1 MNTRVLFM
9 VAGLAILAWC
19 FKNWRQAVKLAL
31 LLVIL
36 EGAIRKWLLPS
47 AQDLVYFAKD
57 AVLLAAFC
65 GYFGESDRLQR
76 LKGRPPQLLVM
87 LLGFAAFLG
96 VMQIFNPRL
105 PSLLVGFLG
114 FKSYFLYVPLLV
126 VLPAVFPDDASLARF
141 LRLYVLI
148 AIPVGLLAMA
158 QFFSPPDSFLNTYA
172 RGAADSATTFGSSN
186 FVRVTGT
193 FSYITGFSSYLLG
206 TAILILG
213 LLAAMGWKIRR
224 QLPLYIALALTLT
237 GMLMTGSRGPVYS
250 LALVFPFY
258 WLLAMRER
266 GSGAMIGRIALGVGL
281 IAVFI
286 TYSAPEAAE
295 AFRGRA
301 NSASASDVRGRMLT
315 PFVAP
320 FDSFQWGGLLGY
332 GIGATHQAAA
342 TIAGSAIPYWTR
354 GITVEVESGK
364 VMLELGP
371 IGFFLVYSARLVLI
385 FFAFQQ
391 AMRLRTRFHRTLA
404 TACFLFFLAALPGY
418 VIFDPTA
425 GVYYWFFAGLLT
437 LAIRLDRQAL
447 AAART
452 AAQPM
457 VGTEE
462 PAPQAAAP
470 ILTRN
475 AWQPPIVPRSS

>member
-1 MNTRVLFM
+1 
-9 VAGLAILAWC
+9 
-19 FKNWRQAVKLAL
+19 
-31 LLVIL
+31 
-36 EGAIRKWLLPS
+36 
-47 AQDLVYFAKD
+47 
-57 AVLLAAFC
+57 
-65 GYFGESDRLQR
+65 
-76 LKGRPPQLLVM
+76 
-87 LLGFAAFLG
+87 
-96 VMQIFNPRL
+96 
-105 PSLLVGFLG
+105 VGILG
-114 FKSYFLYVPLLV
+114 FKAYFLYVPLLV
-126 VLPAVFPDDASLARF
+126 ILPAVFPDSASLARF
-141 LRLYVLI
+141 LRRYVLI

-158 QFFSPPDSFLNTYA
+158 QFFSPANSFLNTYA
-172 RGAADSATTFGSSN
+172 RGGVESATTFGSSN

-193 FSYITGFSSYLLG
+193 FSYITGFSSYLLC

-213 LLAAMGWKIRR
+213 LLASTGWKIRR
-224 QLPLYIALALTLT
+224 QLPIYAALALTLL

-266 GSGAMIGRIALGVGL
+266 GSGAMVTRIALGVGL
-281 IAVFI
+281 IAAFI

-301 NSASASDVRGRMLT
+301 ASASDVGGRMLT

-342 TIAGSAIPYWTR
+342 TLAGSAVPFWTQ
-354 GITVEVESGK
+354 GITVEAESGK

-371 IGFFLVYSARLVLI
+371 IGFFFVYFARIFLI

-391 AMRLRTRFHRTLA
+391 AMRLRARFHRTLA
-404 TACFLFFLAALPGY
+404 TACLLFFLASLPGY
-418 VIFDPTA
+418 VVFDPTA

-437 LAIRLDRQAL
+437 LAIRLDRQAV
-447 AAART
+447 AAARAA
-452 AAQPM
+452 AAQP
-457 VGTEE
+457 TTE
-462 PAPQAAAP
+462 PAAPAPREAAP
-470 ILTRN
+470 VLTRN